1 MTRTALIAC
10 LLAVSSQ
17 AAAPDISTILR
28 GVEKRY
34 NNARTLQVFFEQTY
48 DAPRRGPRTETGE
61 LYLLKPG
68 KMRWQYA
75 HPKGKLFISD
85 GKTVWLCLAGEN
97 RVERT
102 RVKES
107 DDMRA
112 PLAFLLGRVD
122 FNRDF
127 RRFVSRQKDGATWI
141 TAEPKSDRLSFR
153 QIEFRVGPQF
163 EILELN
169 ITDQI
174 NAVMTFRFTSEKVN
188 PPLSAALFTF
198 QPPAGAEIV
207 EAVQ

>member
-1 MTRTALIAC
+1 MAC
-10 LLAVSSQ
+10 LLVVSAQ
-17 AAAPDISTILR
+17 AAPDISTTLR

-34 NNARTLQVFFEQTY
+34 NSARTLQVFFEQTY
-48 DAPRRGPRTETGE
+48 DAPRRGPRTESGE
-61 LYLLKPG
+61 LYLRKPG
-68 KMRWQYA
+68 RMRWEYA
-75 HPKGKLFISD
+75 NPKGKLFISD
-85 GKTVWLCLAGEN
+85 GKTVWLYLANQN

-102 RVKES
+102 KVKES
-107 DDMRA
+107 EDMRA
-112 PLAFLLGRVD
+112 PLAFLLGKVD

-127 RRFVSRQKDGATWI
+127 SRFVARQKNGETWI
-141 TAEPKSDRLSFR
+141 TAEPKSDRLMFR

-169 ITDQI
+169 ITDQM
-174 NAVMTFRFTSEKVN
+174 NAVMTFRFKSEKLN